1 MNPANGLPQQN
12 PANDHSQKN
21 PAYGHPQQYP
31 AYGHP
36 QQNPANGLLGKRL
49 LRAPVCVAG
58 SSAQNVRGCNLLSKS
73 SAPYRPPHLYKM
85 NLHSEGENKDE
96 IDGKTFCF
104 AECPGL
110 ESAEVERRG
119 RGNFIFLELFHA
131 VDFLLFIL

>member
-1 MNPANGLPQQN
+1 MNGIIFNAGRRDGIQSLDSLMNPAKGLPQQN
-12 PANDHSQKN
+12 PVNDHSQKN

-73 SAPYRPPHLYKM
+73 SAPYRPPHLYKV
-85 NLHSEGENKDE
+85 
-96 IDGKTFCF
+96 FQ
-104 AECPGL
+104 
-110 ESAEVERRG
+110 
-119 RGNFIFLELFHA
+119 
-131 VDFLLFIL
+131 